1 VTAVPHI
8 DPQQASAIGGR
19 TLEVFTG
26 TPQLN
31 AWLFSKLAPH
41 VHGDVL
47 EIGSGI
53 GNLSRLIVDQAKSVV
68 LSDMEAHYLDA
79 LAAAFVGDRRVT
91 VAPYDLDGEPSSAI
105 ASRQFDTIVAVNVVE
120 HIRDDNALVRRLT
133 ALLKPGGK
141 LVVYVPAC
149 PFAYGSLDRALGH
162 YRRYTPESLAAL
174 LESAGLQTPRPAYMN
189 FFGLFGWVINGRLF
203 RRERLSHRQLAVFE
217 RLMSLFRLED
227 LVRLPIG
234 LGVYVAAQKPGR

>member
-26 TPQLN
+26 TPRLN

-41 VHGDVL
+41 VQGDVL

-53 GNLSRLIVDQAKSVV
+53 GNLSRLIVDQAKTVV
-68 LSDMEAHYLDA
+68 LSDMETHYLDA
-79 LAAAFVGDRRVT
+79 LAATFAGDRRVT
-91 VAPYDLDGEPSSAI
+91 VAPFDLDGEPPSVI
-105 ASRQFDTIVAVNVVE
+105 ATRRFDAIVAVNVVE
-120 HIRDDNALVRRLT
+120 HIRDDHALVRRLA
-133 ALLKPGGK
+133 ALLNPGGK

-162 YRRYTPESLAAL
+162 YRRYTPRSLAAL

-189 FFGLFGWVINGRLF
+189 FFGLFGWALNGRLL

-217 RLMSLFRLED
+217 RLMSLFQLED
-227 LVRLPIG
+227 RVRLPIG
-234 LGVYVAAQKPGR
+234 LGVYVAAQKPAD